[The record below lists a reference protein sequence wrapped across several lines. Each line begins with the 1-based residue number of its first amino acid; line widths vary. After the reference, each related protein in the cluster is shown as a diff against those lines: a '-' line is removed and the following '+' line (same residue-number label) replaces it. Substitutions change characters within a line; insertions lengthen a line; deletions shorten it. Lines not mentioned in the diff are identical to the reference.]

1 MNTKDFYF
9 KLLVVALGA
18 AAVLPLY
25 GQGRAPTPAVR
36 PTTPGASSG
45 AGPGSRANE
54 EPPLRPAPSSGAPA
68 TTRTSSGAKIL
79 EITDALVTLIND
91 VAVPAQEAGRLMAL
105 HVKGGEQVDQGFLLA
120 EIDNRDTLAKQKIAN
135 AEVEVAT
142 ATAES
147 TAELEVA
154 QKATDVS
161 KAEYDASVEIRDRNP
176 GAVSL
181 TELRKYRFQWEK
193 AQAQVALAQTDRH
206 IAQLTTGVK
215 QAQLEAT
222 DNELE
227 RRRIVAPFKGEVNEV
242 IRQVGEWVQPGEP
255 IAHLVSFDRVRVKGF
270 VYAKDAA
277 PIDIIGKPVEIKVTT
292 AGGDEKILK
301 GKVSYASSI
310 LEGIGDRRQ
319 FRFWVDVDNERVLN
333 QATQRESW
341 VVQAGASATVLIDVT
356 PTPLRAAPPRA
367 APRSDTRGATAEPPK
382 AAGASDVAVD
392 AFKPVLTGPGAG
404 SKSEENPKKAAEPPK
419 SQPRE
424 R

>member
-1 MNTKDFYF
+1 MNTKDIYF

-18 AAVLPLY
+18 AAVFPLY
-25 GQGRAPTPAVR
+25 GQGQTPPSGSR

-45 AGPGSRANE
+45 TVPRSGGVE
-54 EPPLRPAPSSGAPA
+54 SSGRSAPA
-68 TTRTSSGAKIL
+68 SNSSSSTTRTSSGTKIL
-79 EITDALVTLIND
+79 EITNALVTLIND
-91 VAVPAQEAGRLMAL
+91 VPVPAQEAGRLMAI
-105 HVKGGEQVDQGFLLA
+105 HVRGGEQVDQGFLLA

-142 ATAES
+142 AQAES

-161 KAEYDASVEIRDRNP
+161 KAEYDASVEIRERNP

-206 IAQLTTGVK
+206 IAGLTTGVK

-242 IRQVGEWVQPGEP
+242 YRQVGEWVQPGEP
-255 IAHLVSFDRVRVKGF
+255 VVHLVSLERLRVNAF
-270 VYAKDAA
+270 VFAKDAS
-277 PIDIIGKPVEIKVTT
+277 PIDVYDKPVEIKVTT
-292 AGGDEKILK
+292 AGGVNKTLK
-301 GKVSYASSI
+301 GKVTFASPI
-310 LEGIGDRRQ
+310 LDGYGEGLQ
-319 FRFWVDVDNERVLN
+319 FRISVDVDNERVIN
-333 QATQRESW
+333 PATRRESW
-341 VVQAGASATVLIDVT
+341 AVQAGATATMLIDVT
-356 PTPLRAAPPRA
+356 PAPVRSAPRP
-367 APRSDTRGATAEPPK
+367 APRSDTRGAAAEPPRVE
-382 AAGASDVAVD
+382 GATSTVD
-392 AFKPVLTGPGAG
+392 TFKPVLTGPGAE
-404 SKSEENPKKAAEPPK
+404 SKSEENPTKAAEQPK